1 VKPPYVSTPRKQI
14 ELLLKS
20 LINEVV
26 NVRFETVDYTTTV
39 MSIAVGNSALKEGAL
54 GVAVALRN
62 EELAKIAAAINRML
76 HPGDPGRACHNP
88 AAILLQPPPI
98 WSVSHVKA
106 TCL

>member
-1 VKPPYVSTPRKQI
+1 VGKPPYVSTPRKQI

-62 EELAKIAAAINRML
+62 EELAKIAAAINRMSSSATRASL
-76 HPGDPGRACHNP
+76 PWRPYHPTTNN
-88 AAILLQPPPI
+88 L
-98 WSVSHVKA
+98 WSVSHV
-106 TCL
+106 